1 MSSWNLFNPY
11 TTTQSP
17 IAPSLEQDLRNRAR
31 AAALAHL
38 KSNLEYLSIQLQA
51 EQNALAH
58 LQDRARKALDAVTAA
73 LVPYDEDQEEK
84 VDSVYFSGKWAI
96 EEVKKRLALQEAYDV
111 AAALMN
117 AKEKLVR
124 MRRTRVECLRRE
136 LVDLGEWVGGDI
148 EDGGSVEDEAE
159 VEMEAEMEE
168 VEEGRA
174 MLSVGAEDRPA
185 FSVEK
190 GQSAARKRFHSFG
203 QTRPPLVRRH
213 VRRHAAVPWSVSWDM

>member
-1 MSSWNLFNPY
+1 MSSWHLSNLY

-31 AAALAHL
+31 AAALADL
-38 KSNLEYLSIQLQA
+38 KSNLESLTIELQA

-73 LVPYDEDQEEK
+73 LIPYEDQEEK
-84 VDSVYFSGKWAI
+84 VDPIYLSEKWAI
-96 EEVKKRLALQEAYDV
+96 QEVKRRLSLQEAYDA

-124 MRRTRVECLRRE
+124 IRRTRLECLRRE
-136 LVDLGEWVGGDI
+136 LVDLGEWVGGDM
-148 EDGGSVEDEAE
+148 EDGGGVEDEAE

-168 VEEGRA
+168 VEGERV
-174 MLSVGAEDRPA
+174 MMSVRSEDRPP

-190 GQSAARKRFHSFG
+190 DQSAARKRFHSFG

-213 VRRHAAVPWSVSWDM
+213 AAVPWPVSWDM